1 MRFIILCFSIFLISG
16 CVNREIV
23 QPDKLASDYTKDVL
37 ITTNSGKSIR
47 MFSENYK
54 IIRIDSTNYVN
65 GKGTVIQENGQNV
78 SFPFEGQISFSEI
91 VQVETR
97 EKTIFYYSPYF
108 IFAGAVAFVAL
119 VLLIMNGRGFGG

>member
-1 MRFIILCFSIFLISG
+1 MRFIILFFVMIFISG

-23 QPDKLASDYTKDVL
+23 QPEKLTSDATKDVL
-37 ITTNSGKSIR
+37 IITNSGKSIR
-47 MFSENYK
+47 MYSDNYR

-97 EKTIFYYSPYF
+97 EKNIFYYSPYF
-108 IFAGAVAFVAL
+108 IFAGAIAFVAL

>member
-1 MRFIILCFSIFLISG
+1 MY
-16 CVNREIV
+16 
-23 QPDKLASDYTKDVL
+23 SD
-37 ITTNSGKSIR
+37 
-47 MFSENYK
+47 NYR

-97 EKTIFYYSPYF
+97 EKNIFYYSPYF
-108 IFAGAVAFVAL
+108 IFASAIAFVAL